1 MGNNKGHV
9 VSVNGNMVNVEF
21 TGAITKNEVGYI
33 ILGNT
38 RLKSEVI
45 RINSNI
51 ASLQV
56 YEMTGGVAVGDEV
69 EFTGELLSAE
79 LGPGLLTQIYDGL
92 QNPLPQLAE
101 ECGFFLQRGVYLT
114 AIGITLPFLIVC
126 LFALWALYNNV
137 LIYVF
142 I

>member
-51 ASLQV
+51 LVSR
-56 YEMTGGVAVGDEV
+56 
-69 EFTGELLSAE
+69 F
-79 LGPGLLTQIYDGL
+79 P
-92 QNPLPQLAE
+92 
-101 ECGFFLQRGVYLT
+101 
-114 AIGITLPFLIVC
+114 
-126 LFALWALYNNV
+126 
-137 LIYVF
+137 
-142 I
+142 